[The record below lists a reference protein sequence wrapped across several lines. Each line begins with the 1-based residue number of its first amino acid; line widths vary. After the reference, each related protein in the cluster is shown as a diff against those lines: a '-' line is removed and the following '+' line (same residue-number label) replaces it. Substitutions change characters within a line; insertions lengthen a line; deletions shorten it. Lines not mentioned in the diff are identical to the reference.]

1 MLIWCYGMQDIAEDF
16 GLPWEP
22 ARHGEIA
29 TGSVSKC
36 KEFWRTFVTSSVMM
50 EWIQHGYA
58 LL

>member
-1 MLIWCYGMQDIAEDF
+1 MQDVAEDF

-36 KEFWRTFVTSSVMM
+36 KEFWRTFVMSSVMM